1 MNHEECIRNEEAPA
15 DSIKAALGCVNPL
28 SGGSWVSFIF
38 AKSKIFLR
46 FIFCPEVKKLNSSV
60 CYVWIKKLIV
70 WCLHKQKFKKYILQK
85 RKMKNGITFK
95 KR

>member
-1 MNHEECIRNEEAPA
+1 MNHKECIRNEEAPA

-28 SGGSWVSFIF
+28 SGGSGVSFIF

-60 CYVWIKKLIV
+60 CYVWIKKNSLFGVFINKS
-70 WCLHKQKFKKYILQK
+70 LKKLLQK
-85 RKMKNGITFK
+85 EKIAERNHI
-95 KR
+95 